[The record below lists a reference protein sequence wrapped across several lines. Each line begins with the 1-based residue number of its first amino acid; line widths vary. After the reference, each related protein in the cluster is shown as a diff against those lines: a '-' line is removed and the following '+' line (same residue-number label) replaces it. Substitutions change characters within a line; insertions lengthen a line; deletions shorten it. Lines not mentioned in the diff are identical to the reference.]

1 MFFSVIFKNIIGF
14 DGFIFIVA
22 AVNIFIF
29 VSARRA
35 AARLYNCMHRQ
46 VYTPMAEEEI
56 KEMEQEISSL
66 SEKKVSALRER
77 AESRYTLYVNI
88 TGIFPLLGILGT
100 VISLLGMVG
109 SPDSVTNGFFAALTS
124 TFWGLVFAIGF
135 KFTDGFISSKLD
147 DGERAAELYIYRN
160 RENENSSGG
169 IRTSERSGGMSAER
183 STGKAH
189 KKYTGRSS
197 EGAGGRE
204 LSEGEKAAREKSG
217 RAKSGETKSAGA
229 GAAEE
234 TAAGKS
240 SAKAEEKA
248 EAAR

>member
-1 MFFSVIFKNIIGF
+1 MFFSVIFGNIIGF

-29 VSARRA
+29 ISARRA

-66 SEKKVSALRER
+66 SEKKVSGLRER

-135 KFTDGFISSKLD
+135 KFADGFISSKLD

-160 RENENSSGG
+160 RENENNSGG
-169 IRTSERSGGMSAER
+169 IRSSERSGDV
-183 STGKAH
+183 STGKSMGKAY
-189 KKYTGRSS
+189 KKSTDRL
-197 EGAGGRE
+197 RE
-204 LSEGEKAAREKSG
+204 SIGDKEFSKGK
-217 RAKSGETKSAGA
+217 KSAEA
-229 GAAEE
+229 
-234 TAAGKS
+234 S

>member
-29 VSARRA
+29 ISARRA

-66 SEKKVSALRER
+66 SEKKVSGLRER

-135 KFTDGFISSKLD
+135 KFADGFISSKLD

-160 RENENSSGG
+160 RENENNSGG
-169 IRTSERSGGMSAER
+169 ARFSERSGDV
-183 STGKAH
+183 STGKSIGKAN
-189 KKYTGRSS
+189 KKNIDNSS
-197 EGAGGRE
+197 ESAGGKE
-204 LSEGEKAAREKSG
+204 FSEGEK
-217 RAKSGETKSAGA
+217 SA
-229 GAAEE
+229 EN
-234 TAAGKS
+234 S

>member
-1 MFFSVIFKNIIGF
+1 MSFSVIFGNIAGF

-29 VSARRA
+29 ISAKRA

-124 TFWGLVFAIGF
+124 TFWGLVFAISF
-135 KFTDGFISSKLD
+135 KFADGFISSKLE

-160 RENENSSGG
+160 RENGSEISRRTEIGGCVEKDSGDRG
-169 IRTSERSGGMSAER
+169 SQEDHAGNFSVKKSVEKK
-183 STGKAH
+183 SNKGKSVE
-189 KKYTGRSS
+189 KKSS
-197 EGAGGRE
+197 E
-204 LSEGEKAAREKSG
+204 KNP
-217 RAKSGETKSAGA
+217 
-229 GAAEE
+229 
-234 TAAGKS
+234 
-240 SAKAEEKA
+240 AEEKNA
-248 EAAR
+248 EKKSVEAAR